1 MGGHGAFTR
10 CVEIALQQHGVIATR
25 QAVDAG
31 VSYDAVY
38 RRVKS
43 GALLPLLPGVHR
55 IREYPETWQQPLMA
69 GCLWAGA
76 SAVASHRAAARAL
89 GLLESAPTEVLMVR
103 RKKPI
108 PQVRLHHTDTLP
120 RCDLTTVQGIPTT
133 TASRTL
139 IDLGGVCRP
148 DTVERCLENALRTGL
163 TSIWHLIERLEE
175 LGGPGR
181 NGTGVMRS
189 VLRSRDPRLIP
200 TASELEALLWQTIA
214 SSSLPLP
221 QRQVVI
227 TDREGFVGRVDFAY
241 VEQRLVI
248 EAQGAKWHL
257 GHERWL
263 NDMER
268 RSRLMLA
275 GWRLLEVAW
284 MDVVRRRATVIAR
297 IHEALR
303 VSPRG

>member
-10 CVEIALQQHGVIATR
+10 CTEIALQQHGVIATR

-55 IREYPETWQQPLMA
+55 LREYPETWQQPIMA
-69 GCLWAGA
+69 GCLWAGPG
-76 SAVASHRAAARAL
+76 AVASHRAAARAL
-89 GLLESAPTEVLMVR
+89 GLFESAPIEVVMMS
-103 RKKPI
+103 RKKQI

-120 RCDLTTVQGIPTT
+120 VCDVATAQGVPTT
-133 TASRTL
+133 SPSRTL
-139 IDLGGVCRP
+139 IDLGAVCRP
-148 DTVERCLENALRTGL
+148 DTVERCLENALRMGL
-163 TSIWHLIERLEE
+163 TSIWHLIERLEV

-181 NGTGVMRS
+181 NGTGVMRAL
-189 VLRSRDPRLIP
+189 LRSRDPRLAP
-200 TASELEALLWQTIA
+200 TASELEALLWQAIA

-227 TDREGFVGRVDFAY
+227 TDSDGFIGRVDFAY
-241 VEQRLVI
+241 VEQRLVV

-257 GHERWL
+257 GHERWT

-275 GWRLLEVAW
+275 GWRLLEVGW
-284 MDVVRRRATVIAR
+284 KDLVRRRATVIAR
-297 IHEALR
+297 IQTALR
-303 VSPRG
+303 VSTRK